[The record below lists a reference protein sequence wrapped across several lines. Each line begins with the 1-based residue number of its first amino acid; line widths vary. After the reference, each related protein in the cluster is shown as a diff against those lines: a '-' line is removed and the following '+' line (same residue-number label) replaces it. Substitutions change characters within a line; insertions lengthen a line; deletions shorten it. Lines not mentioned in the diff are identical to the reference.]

1 MAMAAA
7 RHPPQMSLKR
17 QAPQLPSCNW
27 ARSRMEWSN
36 GEFSQISRKLAL
48 RRFPTPFGMKT
59 QGVTVPSAQM
69 PAVAVPAPQPL

>member
-1 MAMAAA
+1 MAIAAA

-17 QAPQLPSCNW
+17 QAPQLPSCNCS
-27 ARSRMEWSN
+27 RSRLEWSS
-36 GEFSQISRKLAL
+36 GEFFQMSRKLAL
-48 RRFPTPFGMKT
+48 RRFPAPLGMKT